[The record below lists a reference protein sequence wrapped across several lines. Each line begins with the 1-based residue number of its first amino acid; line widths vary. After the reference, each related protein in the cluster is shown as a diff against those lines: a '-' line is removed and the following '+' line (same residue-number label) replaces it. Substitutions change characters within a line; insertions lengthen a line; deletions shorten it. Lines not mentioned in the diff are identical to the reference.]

1 MILMRK
7 DYINNLTHL
16 RTYVEE
22 MDIEVQ
28 FWDQINKVRKLV
40 RN

>member
-7 DYINNLTHL
+7 DYINNLTPL

-22 MDIEVQ
+22 MDIEGQ